1 MLKNYFKIAWRN
13 IIRNKGFSFLNI
25 AGLSIGLAATML
37 ILLWVGFE
45 LSYDKFHEKKDRI
58 FEVYNRYNVSGEIWA
73 WNTTPKVMAKAIKND
88 YQEVDKVVRMDWSNS
103 ALFSYE
109 EKRINANGHLVDPEF
124 LEVFSFPLVKGDPK
138 SALEGVNSVVISKNL
153 ANSLFGSVNV
163 LGELVKLDNEHEF
176 KITGILDDLP
186 VNSSLNFEYL
196 IPWAYM
202 VQLGYEDDNWSN
214 NSTTTYILLKDGVN
228 SSNFNSKIGSLRNKY
243 DKESPDMETF
253 IHPFT
258 RKHLYSSFEN
268 GQEAGGRIDI
278 IRMFAIIAGFILL
291 IACINFMNLST
302 ARSEKRAKEV
312 GIRKVVGAQ
321 KQSLIGQF
329 IGESFFIT
337 IIAGLFALLIVAIFL
352 PSFNQLV
359 GKELSID
366 IQNKWF
372 WISGLGILLITG
384 IVAGSYPALYL
395 SSFRP
400 VSVLKGT
407 FKKVNT
413 LIAPRKVLV
422 VLQFTF
428 AISLIIATIIVNRQL
443 KNAQDRQMGY
453 SKDGLVYVMMVGDVQ
468 KNYTLIKNE
477 LLSTGV
483 ATSVVK
489 TSAPITEGWS
499 NSWGF
504 EWQGK
509 DPKDRTIIDRFCA
522 DDNIVETVGF
532 ELVAGRDFDLSSFPT
547 DSTAMIINEAA
558 AQHMQFE
565 DPIGQIVK
573 DNGTEW
579 HIVGVVKDFVLKSPF
594 QPIEPLAIEG
604 AKGWFNVIHFKLN
617 EKNSTA
623 DNLASAESIFK
634 KFNPEYPFT
643 YQFVDTEYQ
652 QKFDDQ
658 KKTGDLASIFTILA
672 IIISCL
678 GLFGL
683 ASYMAESRI
692 KEIGIRKVLGASVGN
707 ITTLLSKEFIKL
719 VLLSFVLAIPIS
731 WYFMNQWLENFAYRI
746 NISWWIF
753 FLAGITAILIALI
766 TVSYQSIKAAIA
778 NPVKNLRSE

>member
-45 LSYDKFHEKKDRI
+45 ISYDKFHEKKDRI
-58 FEVYNRYNVSGEIWA
+58 YEVYNRYNVSGEIWA
-73 WNTTPKVMAKAIKND
+73 WNTTPKVMAKAIRND

-109 EKRINANGHLVDPEF
+109 DKRINADGHMVDSEF
-124 LEVFSFPLVKGDPK
+124 LEVFSFPLIKGDPK
-138 SALEGVNSVVISKNL
+138 TSLEGVNSVVISKSL
-153 ANSLFGSVNV
+153 ANSLFGTVNV
-163 LGELVKLDNEHEF
+163 LGELVKVDNEHEF
-176 KITGILDDLP
+176 KITGVLDELP
-186 VNSSLNFEYL
+186 TNSSLHFDYL

-202 VQLGYEDDNWSN
+202 VQLGYDDDNWSN
-214 NSTTTYILLKDGVN
+214 NSTTTYLLLKEGADGKA
-228 SSNFNSKIGSLRNKY
+228 FNKKISTLRNKY
-243 DKESPDMETF
+243 DNDSSDMETF
-253 IHPFT
+253 LHPFN
-258 RKHLYSSFEN
+258 RKHLYSKFEN
-268 GQEAGGRIDI
+268 GEEAGGHIDI
-278 IRMFAIIAGFILL
+278 IRMFTIIAGFILL

-321 KQSLIGQF
+321 KKSLIGQF
-329 IGESFFIT
+329 LGESFFIT
-337 IIAGLFALLIVAIFL
+337 LIAGLFALLIVAIVL
-352 PSFNQLV
+352 PSFNQLI
-359 GKELSID
+359 GNELSINLT
-366 IQNKWF
+366 NKWF
-372 WISGLGILLITG
+372 WISGLSILLITG

-400 VSVLKGT
+400 VSALKGT

-413 LIAPRKVLV
+413 LVTPRKVLV

-453 SKDGLVYVMMVGDVQ
+453 SKDGLVYVMMVGDIQ
-468 KNYTLIKNE
+468 KNFTSIKNE
-477 LLSTGV
+477 LLSTGT
-483 ATSVVK
+483 AESVVK
-489 TSAPITEGWS
+489 TSAPITQGWS

-509 DPKDRTIIDRFCA
+509 DPNDKTIIDRFCA
-522 DDNIVETVGF
+522 DDKIVETAGL
-532 ELVAGRDFDLSSFPT
+532 ELVAGRDFDLSAFPT
-547 DSTAMIINEAA
+547 DSTAMIINESAA
-558 AQHMQFE
+558 KHMQFK

-573 DNGTEW
+573 DNGTDW
-579 HIVGVVKDFVLKSPF
+579 HVVGVVKDFVLKSPF
-594 QPIEPLAIEG
+594 QPVEPLAIEG
-604 AKGWFNVIHFKLN
+604 AKAWFNVIHFKLN
-617 EKNSTA
+617 KEKPLTE
-623 DNLASAESIFK
+623 NLATAESIFK
-634 KFNPEYPFT
+634 KFNPEYPFN
-643 YQFVDTEYQ
+643 YKFIDEEYQ
-652 QKFDDQ
+652 AKFDNE
-658 KKTGDLASIFTILA
+658 KRTSSLASIFTILA

-683 ASYMAESRI
+683 ASYMAESRV
-692 KEIGIRKVLGASVGN
+692 KEIGIRKVLGASVSN

-719 VLLSFVLAIPIS
+719 VLLSFMLSIPIS
-731 WYFMNQWLENFAYRI
+731 WYFMSQWLDNFAYRI
-746 NISWWIF
+746 HISWWIF
-753 FLAGITAILIALI
+753 ILAGFSAVLIALI

>member
-1 MLKNYFKIAWRN
+1 MLKNYLKIAWRN

-45 LSYDKFHEKKDRI
+45 VSYDNFHEKKDRI
-58 FEVYNRYNVSGEIWA
+58 FETYNRYNVSGEIWA
-73 WNTTPKVMAKAIKND
+73 WNTTPKIMAQAIKND
-88 YQEVDKVVRMDWSNS
+88 YQEVEKVARLDWPNS
-103 ALFSYE
+103 ALFSFK
-109 EKRINANGHLVDPEF
+109 EKRINADGHMVDPEF
-124 LEVFSFPLVKGDPK
+124 LDMFSFKLIKGDPK
-138 SALEGVNSVVISKNL
+138 TALEGVNSVIITQSL
-153 ANSLFGSVNV
+153 AQSLFGTENV
-163 LGELVKLDNEHEF
+163 LGELVKVDNEHEF
-176 KITGILDDLP
+176 KITGVMENP
-186 VNSSLNFEYL
+186 PKNSSFNFEYL

-202 VQLGYEDDNWSN
+202 VQLGYDDDHWGN
-214 NSTTTYILLKDGVN
+214 NSTTTYVLLKEGVDATA
-228 SSNFNSKIGSLRNKY
+228 FNNKIKTLRSKY
-243 DKESPDMETF
+243 DKDSPDMETF
-253 IHPFT
+253 LHPFT
-258 RKHLYSSFEN
+258 RKHLYSNFEN

-278 IRMFAIIAGFILL
+278 IRMFTIIAGFILL

-329 IGESFFIT
+329 MGESFFIT
-337 IIAGLFALLIVAIFL
+337 IIAGLFALLVVAIFL

-359 GKELSID
+359 GKELSINFT
-366 IQNKWF
+366 NKWF
-372 WISGLGILLITG
+372 WLSGLSILLITG

-453 SKDGLVYVMMVGDVQ
+453 SKDGLVYVMMEGDTR
-468 KNYTLIKNE
+468 KNYSLIKNE
-477 LLSTGV
+477 LLSSGV
-483 ATSVVK
+483 AESVVK
-489 TSAPITEGWS
+489 TSSPITQGWS

-509 DPKDRTIIDRFCA
+509 DPNNRTIIDRFCA
-522 DDNIVETVGF
+522 DDKIVKTAGL
-532 ELVAGRDFDLSSFPT
+532 ELVAGRDFDLNSFPA
-547 DSTAMIINEAA
+547 DSTAMIINESAVKL
-558 AQHMQFE
+558 MQFD
-565 DPIGQIVK
+565 DPIGKIVK
-573 DNGTEW
+573 DNDIDW
-579 HIVGVVKDFVLKSPF
+579 HVIGVIKDFVLKSPF

-617 EKNSTA
+617 KENSVA
-623 DNLASAESIFK
+623 DNLAKAETIFK

-643 YQFVDTEYQ
+643 YKFVDEEYQ
-652 QKFDDQ
+652 EKFDNQ
-658 KKTGDLASIFTILA
+658 KKTCDLASIFTVLA

-683 ASYMAESRI
+683 A
-692 KEIGIRKVLGASVGN
+692 
-707 ITTLLSKEFIKL
+707 
-719 VLLSFVLAIPIS
+719 
-731 WYFMNQWLENFAYRI
+731 
-746 NISWWIF
+746 
-753 FLAGITAILIALI
+753 
-766 TVSYQSIKAAIA
+766 
-778 NPVKNLRSE
+778 